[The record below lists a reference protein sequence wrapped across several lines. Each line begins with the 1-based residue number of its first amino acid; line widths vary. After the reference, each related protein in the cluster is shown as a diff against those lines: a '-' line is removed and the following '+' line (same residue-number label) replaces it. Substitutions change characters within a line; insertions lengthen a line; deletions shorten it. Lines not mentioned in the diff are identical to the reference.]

1 MSQDR
6 PERPPTAQFLAALDV
21 GRNARLGLVAGVWF
35 TLAVYLFFIVVPAWS
50 AQNASDVLSAYYL
63 ALAFTLATTTAG
75 IVAIALT
82 IRSAI
87 ALSRELEAS
96 DGAN

>member
-6 PERPPTAQFLAALDV
+6 PERPPTAQFLAALNV
-21 GRNARLGLVAGVWF
+21 RRNARVGLVAGIWF

-50 AQNASDVLSAYYL
+50 SQNVADILSAYYL

-82 IRSAI
+82 IRSAV
-87 ALSRELEAS
+87 ALSRELNGNE
-96 DGAN
+96 DG